1 MGTVMAL
8 KAVLAEAVVGF
19 PAGRWL
25 CVVGDRAASEDLLR
39 GVHSCECC
47 AAVMLPPN
55 VGVSWAWWGLLRC
68 RAGVLAWSSTTA
80 RIKAYTVSMLSAL
93 FMLLVSSPFCTACAS
108 STTASCEACLLR
120 GRAGCYR
127 DARTTRREGALAAKP
142 AFAGRASCDEAT
154 LLCDSGEHSC
164 ECSGGDAAT
173 VGHALADLS
182 EGVR

>member
-93 FMLLVSSPFCTACAS
+93 FMLLVSSPLLHRVCFKMWFYCFLSWRRCVAR
-108 STTASCEACLLR
+108 LLR
-120 GRAGCYR
+120 GRAGCYW
-127 DARTTRREGALAAKP
+127 DARTTRR
-142 AFAGRASCDEAT
+142 
-154 LLCDSGEHSC
+154 
-164 ECSGGDAAT
+164 
-173 VGHALADLS
+173 
-182 EGVR
+182 